1 MSDHSIS
8 EETNLRLLRHD
19 LYNPINQI
27 VGYSELLI
35 EELEAGED
43 LATEDLSKIKDSAL
57 VLLEMI
63 RSRLTPQ
70 ELKAEK
76 HSSTEEKS
84 SGSVVQLKTNHTN
97 KEHLR
102 QSDRLAGRK
111 GRVLVVDDNAS
122 NRDLLV
128 AALSR
133 QGHVVSTAEDG
144 EIAVSSV
151 KEKPF
156 DLILLDVQ
164 MPRLNG
170 EQVLEYLK
178 ANDQFSMIPV
188 IMISG
193 LDDIDVVIRCIDCGA
208 DDYLPKPCNLTLLRA
223 RVDSSLE
230 KKFRYDDD
238 LTLYENLKEAQSR
251 VRAQIDQAQSVI
263 SQLSATS
270 SHDPNVTRLL
280 SHVSEIASVLVD
292 NDTALHVTIQK
303 LEVKI
308 SRQSVVSQ
316 VKAITSD
323 PAFQSLSDRARLMRQ
338 RRQQLGA

>member
-1 MSDHSIS
+1 MSEQFFS
-8 EETNLRLLRHD
+8 EETNLKLLRHD

-27 VGYSELLI
+27 VGYSELLT
-35 EELEAGED
+35 EELEAGEE
-43 LATEDLSKIKDSAL
+43 LAAEDLSRIRDSAL

-70 ELKAEK
+70 ELQAEK
-76 HSSTEEKS
+76 HVLKDNKT
-84 SGSVVQLKTNHTN
+84 SGSVVQLKTRLSKTPHQ
-97 KEHLR
+97 R
-102 QSDRLAGRK
+102 QSDRLGGRK

-122 NRDLLV
+122 NRDMLV
-128 AALSR
+128 AALTR
-133 QGHVVSTAEDG
+133 DHHVVSTAEDG
-144 EIAVSSV
+144 EVAISIVQ
-151 KEKPF
+151 EKPF

-164 MPRLNG
+164 MPRCNG
-170 EQVLEYLK
+170 EEVLEFLQG
-178 ANDQFSMIPV
+178 NDQFSMIPV

-193 LDDIDVVIRCIDCGA
+193 LDDIDVVIRCIDVGA

-238 LTLYENLKEAQSR
+238 LSLYDNLKEAQSR
-251 VRAQIDQAQSVI
+251 VRSQIDQAQSVI
-263 SQLSATS
+263 SQLSATAS
-270 SHDPNVTRLL
+270 NDASVMRLL
-280 SHVSEIASVLVD
+280 SHVSEIASVLVE

-323 PAFQSLSDRARLMRQ
+323 PAFQSLSERARLMRQ

>member
-1 MSDHSIS
+1 MSEQFFS
-8 EETNLRLLRHD
+8 EETNLKLLRHD

-27 VGYSELLI
+27 VGYSELLT
-35 EELEAGED
+35 EELEAGEE
-43 LATEDLSKIKDSAL
+43 LAAEDLSRIRDSAL

-70 ELKAEK
+70 ELQAEK
-76 HSSTEEKS
+76 HVLKNNQK
-84 SGSVVQLKTNHTN
+84 SGSVVQLKTSLSKTPHQ
-97 KEHLR
+97 R
-102 QSDRLAGRK
+102 QSDRLGGRK

-122 NRDLLV
+122 NRDMLV
-128 AALSR
+128 AALTR
-133 QGHVVSTAEDG
+133 DHHVVSTAEDG
-144 EIAVSSV
+144 EVAINIVQ
-151 KEKPF
+151 EKPF

-164 MPRLNG
+164 MPRCNG
-170 EQVLEYLK
+170 EEVLEFLQG
-178 ANDQFSMIPV
+178 NDQLSMIPV

-193 LDDIDVVIRCIDCGA
+193 LDDIDVVIRCIDVGA

-238 LTLYENLKEAQSR
+238 LSLYDNLKEAQSR
-251 VRAQIDQAQSVI
+251 VRSQIDQAQSVI
-263 SQLSATS
+263 SQLSATAS
-270 SHDPNVTRLL
+270 NDASVMRLL
-280 SHVSEIASVLVD
+280 SHVSEIASVLVE

-323 PAFQSLSDRARLMRQ
+323 PAFQSLSERARLMRQ

>member
-1 MSDHSIS
+1 MMSDHSIS

-27 VGYSELLI
+27 VGYSELLT
-35 EELEAGED
+35 EELDAGED
-43 LATEDLSKIKDSAL
+43 IATEDLSKIKDSAL

-70 ELKAEK
+70 ELQAEK
-76 HSSTEEKS
+76 HSSTNES
-84 SGSVVQLKTNHTN
+84 SGSVVQLKTNHSN
-97 KEHLR
+97 KQHLR
-102 QSDRLAGRK
+102 SSDRLSGRK
-111 GRVLVVDDNAS
+111 GRILVVDDNAS

-128 AALSR
+128 ASLSR

-144 EIAVSSV
+144 EIAVNIV

-170 EQVLEYLK
+170 EEVLEYLK
-178 ANDQFSMIPV
+178 DNHQYSVIPV

-193 LDDIDVVIRCIDCGA
+193 LDDIDVVIRCINSGA

-263 SQLSATS
+263 SELSGSS

-280 SHVSEIASVLVD
+280 SHVSEIASVLVE

-323 PAFQSLSDRARLMRQ
+323 PAFQSLSERARLMRQ